1 MVYLT
6 LLVINMKISD
16 ATVSKTGVDCLK
28 QSDKFL
34 IDKAEVE
41 FVHSVSAGGSVKFL
55 PAV

>member
-1 MVYLT
+1 MT

-41 FVHSVSAGGSVKFL
+41 FVHSVSAGGSVIFL